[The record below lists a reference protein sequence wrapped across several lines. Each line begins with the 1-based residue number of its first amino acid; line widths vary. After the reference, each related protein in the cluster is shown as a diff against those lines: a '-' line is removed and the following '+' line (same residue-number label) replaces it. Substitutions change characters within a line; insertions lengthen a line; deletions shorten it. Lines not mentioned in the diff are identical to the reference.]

1 MKKNFLSFALI
12 ILIGFYGC
20 NAKQEETKT
29 TTDPRDT
36 VVSVF
41 VQQPD
46 GSFKKRDSVHMQK

>member
-1 MKKNFLSFALI
+1 MKKNFLAFAVL
-12 ILIGFYGC
+12 ILIGLYSC
-20 NAKQEETKT
+20 TSKPKETKT

-36 VVSVF
+36 VVSIF